1 MATNILWCHVEVEHA
16 CDALAEQQQA
26 LPPDL
31 AQTVADFVR
40 LCRYYIHIGMGQLIP
55 VSTER
60 PAGLA
65 LPRHTD
71 IVSAM
76 LAGVSVLT
84 KIATTAHLIRTNVDM
99 LPALKDGDSGCRETP
114 VPFLFLRPC
123 PRGSAL
129 GFRYTSPL
137 FGDFYAGE
145 SNPQIPA
152 GLTWSRQALHP
163 VCPTVEAYAAD
174 ATEDGSR
181 LSDTWREDS
190 IGHRP
195 LTVTQRDTNQAARA
209 NICWPCRPSALYPR
223 PEETGFYGA
232 SDKGALPHAAFEALR
247 QVETLADPFQYVTQG
262 EDPWKNIRQ

>member
-84 KIATTAHLIRTNVDM
+84 KIATTAHLIRTN
-99 LPALKDGDSGCRETP
+99 
-114 VPFLFLRPC
+114 
-123 PRGSAL
+123 
-129 GFRYTSPL
+129 
-137 FGDFYAGE
+137 
-145 SNPQIPA
+145 
-152 GLTWSRQALHP
+152 
-163 VCPTVEAYAAD
+163 
-174 ATEDGSR
+174 
-181 LSDTWREDS
+181 
-190 IGHRP
+190 
-195 LTVTQRDTNQAARA
+195 
-209 NICWPCRPSALYPR
+209 
-223 PEETGFYGA
+223 
-232 SDKGALPHAAFEALR
+232 DKGALPRAAFEALR